1 MLVMTMSMMISS
13 LDDADDD
20 SHDDAD
26 DDSRDDDDDVVI
38 VYLIED
44 GQGHQNLETSPAS
57 QTMLLVGGK
66 CPMVGRGGHPR
77 RHHHFQGLI

>member
-1 MLVMTMSMMISS
+1 MLLMTMSMMISS
-13 LDDADDD
+13 LNDADDD

-26 DDSRDDDDDVVI
+26 DVVVVV
-38 VYLIED
+38 VYLIDD
-44 GQGHQNLETSPAS
+44 GQGHQNLETSRAS

-77 RHHHFQGLI
+77 RHRHFPGLI

>member
-1 MLVMTMSMMISS
+1 MLLMTMSMKISP
-13 LDDADDD
+13 LNDADDD

-26 DDSRDDDDDVVI
+26 DVV
-38 VYLIED
+38 VVVVDLIDD
-44 GQGHQNLETSPAS
+44 GQAHQNLETSRAS

-77 RHHHFQGLI
+77 RHRHFPGLI